1 MEIIHLA
8 YLIEVAIILNFALR
22 ELNIKDLIN
31 VRIETEKRIK
41 SATKSDTIDE
51 VHIKNYIRRLKAL
64 IYATPPYKED
74 GVKINVWDSY
84 WLRVC
89 YWWIT
94 TKNASRVSAVS
105 IVINI
110 LILYVIVVFHSTQ
123 YFYYFLALITLT
135 IIHPLILIFLSNK
148 IKSYLLGEDGGDGKI
163 NKLFNH
169 LSKSI
174 KEQEERERLNFK
186 GEKNDNR

>member
-31 VRIETEKRIK
+31 VRIETEEDIK
-41 SATKSDTIDE
+41 SETKSDTIDE
-51 VHIKNYIRRLKAL
+51 VYIQNCIRRLKAL

-74 GVKINVWDSY
+74 GVKINVWGSNI
-84 WLRVC
+84 LRLI
-89 YWWIT
+89 YGWIIG
-94 TKNASRVSAVS
+94 KKASIFSAVS
-105 IVINI
+105 IVLNI
-110 LILYVIVVFHSTQ
+110 ILLYVIVVFHSTQ

-148 IKSYLLGEDGGDGKI
+148 IKSYLLGKDSNDGKI
-163 NKLFNH
+163 DELFNH

-174 KEQEERERLNFK
+174 KEKQASKKLNFK
-186 GEKNDNR
+186 DK